1 MVPVVQD
8 TIKIPW
14 ELVQA
19 QYEIVLAI
27 DTCFV
32 NKMVFFHAIAEK
44 IVYWTSQWV
53 PDGEVLTYRESRP
66 IASTW
71 SKYSS
76 CTARPVSQ
84 LHMQAHRNMFL
95 LLSAS
100 IRTLKECCRATIQSN
115 PFAALPWVL
124 LKTVVQEC
132 TRKLN
137 YFPSKGWLQCLLLS
151 TGDNARGQAGLSAVM
166 LGPTVVLCLL
176 MMSQTQP
183 TRLHHERWTAFT
195 CVLCRMHMGDTKFST
210 WKQNKLV
217 SVATSKRQPRC
228 GRSKRLLQ

>member
-1 MVPVVQD
+1 VAILKGKTTRKNMVPVVHD

-19 QYEIVLAI
+19 QYEILLAI

-32 NKMVFFHAIAEK
+32 NKMVFFHTISEK

-53 PDGEVLTYRESRP
+53 PDGEVLTYREYRP

-76 CTARPVSQ
+76 CTARPVSKLRMFVPTNNSNLYWPSCMMNFISFQ
-84 LHMQAHRNMFL
+84 TLQGHRNMFL

-132 TRKLN
+132 ARKLN
-137 YFPSKGWLQCLLLS
+137 YFPSEGWLQCLLQS
-151 TGDNARGQAGLSAVM
+151 TGDNARGQAGLSAAM
-166 LGPTVVLCLL
+166 LGPTVVLYAC
-176 MMSQTQP
+176 S
-183 TRLHHERWTAFT
+183 
-195 CVLCRMHMGDTKFST
+195 
-210 WKQNKLV
+210 
-217 SVATSKRQPRC
+217 
-228 GRSKRLLQ
+228 